1 MKKVKFNATWL
12 LMGAVPFQ
20 IAAIILF
27 GAGKSVLGGVLLAIG
42 SILYVVGILLSRK
55 ERKAE
60 QAAETQVLESAEA
73 TEEKA
78 EATEGEEQA

>member
-1 MKKVKFNATWL
+1 MKKIKFNSTWL

-27 GAGKSVLGGVLLAIG
+27 GAGQSVLGGVLLAIG

-60 QAAETQVLESAEA
+60 NAEVKPAVDENTAETIAT
-73 TEEKA
+73 TEEETK
-78 EATEGEEQA
+78 E